1 MKRTVTRLMLA
12 SSGTLLGLI
21 GGALMTSPKA
31 FLEMSHVFVEPDPGL
46 MSELAAPSGLLILTG
61 ALMWIGAIKLRFANL
76 ALIVGAVVYG
86 SYGIGRLVAMALHG
100 VPSQSLIMAMVIEL
114 GIALVLSALATTT
127 RFDREAARPHQA
139 FS

>member
-12 SSGTLLGLI
+12 SSGALLGLI

-31 FLEMSHVFVEPDPGL
+31 FLEMSHVFVERDPGV
-46 MSELAAPSGLLILTG
+46 MSELAAPSGILILTG
-61 ALMWIGAIKLRFANL
+61 ALMWIGAFKLRFANL

-86 SYGIGRLVAMALHG
+86 SYGFGRLIAMALHG

-114 GIALVLSALATTT
+114 GIALVLSALATRT
-127 RFDREAARPHQA
+127 RFDHEAARPHQA